1 MIIKTISDIIQS
13 AFNMGLETVE
23 LSTGWYIIQY
33 IACLQLIKGTSVVI
47 SINKLVMIINVY
59 DTLAKGCQHYLQEF
73 KEYSYKISQHWKK
86 TFSILPNTSTS
97 SCIFKPLKYLIKFLT
112 PPPSPTNHST
122 TQKNITT

>member
-1 MIIKTISDIIQS
+1 MIIETISDIIQS

-23 LSTGWYIIQY
+23 LSTGWYIILY

-47 SINKLVMIINVY
+47 SINKLVIIINVY

-73 KEYSYKISQHWKK
+73 KEYSYQISQHKK
-86 TFSILPNTSTS
+86 TPFLY
-97 SCIFKPLKYLIKFLT
+97 YLIQVLVYVLSNHWNILNIFFT

>member
-47 SINKLVMIINVY
+47 SINKSVMIINVY
-59 DTLAKGCQHYLQEF
+59 DTLAKGCQHYL
-73 KEYSYKISQHWKK
+73 KK
-86 TFSILPNTSTS
+86 LKTIHIKSHNIEKKPFSILPNTSTS
-97 SCIFKPLKYLIKFLT
+97 SCIFKPLKYLIKFLI
-112 PPPSPTNHST
+112 PPPSPTNHCT

>member
-59 DTLAKGCQHYLQEF
+59 DTLAKGCQHHLQEF
-73 KEYSYKISQHWKK
+73 KDYSYKISQHWKK
-86 TFSILPNTSTS
+86 
-97 SCIFKPLKYLIKFLT
+97 KPFLYYLIQV
-112 PPPSPTNHST
+112 PVHVYSNHW
-122 TQKNITT
+122 NI

>member
-23 LSTGWYIIQY
+23 LNNY

-59 DTLAKGCQHYLQEF
+59 DTLAKGCQHYF
-73 KEYSYKISQHWKK
+73 KKLK
-86 TFSILPNTSTS
+86 TIH
-97 SCIFKPLKYLIKFLT
+97 IKSHNIEKTLFY
-112 PPPSPTNHST
+112 T
-122 TQKNITT
+122 T